1 MTGQLRDLTRDLHGN
16 YILTLQVNGDAR
28 AIWDELN
35 GCEIDVDIKKHRRH
49 RSLDANGFAW
59 ALIGKIAAKAGVDR
73 AQVYRDAIRT
83 IGGTSTVICV
93 PSKAVET
100 LCEGWSSRGVGWQAE
115 TMPSKLNG
123 CTNVILY
130 YGSSVYDTKQMSL
143 LIDHLVQDAKALG
156 IETLTPHE
164 LETMMNGYERK
175 CSGQ

>member
-1 MTGQLRDLTRDLHGN
+1 MTGQLKDITRDLMGR
-16 YILTLQVNGDAR
+16 YVLTLQVSGDPR
-28 AIWDELN
+28 QMFDELHD
-35 GCEIDVDIKKHRRH
+35 CEVDIDIKKHRRH

-73 AQVYRDAIRT
+73 AQVYRDAVKS

-93 PSKAVET
+93 PTKAVET

-115 TMPSKLNG
+115 TLPSKLKG

-164 LETMMNGYERK
+164 LEKMLSEKGA
-175 CSGQ
+175 

>member
-35 GCEIDVDIKKHRRH
+35 GCEVDVDIKKHRRR

-73 AQVYRDAIRT
+73 AQVYRDAIRA
-83 IGGTSTVICV
+83 IGGTSSVVCV
-93 PSKAVET
+93 PDKAVKDLCEAWNAKGSGWQTET
-100 LCEGWSSRGVGWQAE
+100 L
-115 TMPSKLNG
+115 TSKLKG

-143 LIDHLVQDAKALG
+143 LIDHLVQDAKAIG
-156 IETLTPHE
+156 IETLTPRE
-164 LETMMNGYERK
+164 LESMLQRGSKREAK
-175 CSGQ
+175 Q